1 MMNLQLVYRYILSLS
16 KKENMFYEKNK
27 TKQKKEVP
35 SAGVEPRTTCKVNVL
50 SIAPRQL
57 QLTPNNSNPR

>member
-1 MMNLQLVYRYILSLS
+1 
-16 KKENMFYEKNK
+16 MFYEKNK

-35 SAGVEPRTTCKVNVL
+35 SAGVEPRTTRKVNVL